1 MTMQTFLTRAAAL
14 TLLVFMCAFG
24 AAHAEIHIDRYATSL
39 HDVTVK
45 DRGDLLMIALPL
57 SELKEERLDTGAQ
70 VFTCTN
76 FQGVYKDLDLSIHL
90 THTPYVNPTG
100 TADIDPMSQTQ
111 LEESVARFNK
121 EHPLVGGMESLRNE
135 RLTVDKHLA
144 ARITQRFTAEKQQ
157 TIYDTLLVRADRGEW
172 LIEVVYKA
180 DSPIL
185 NEAIETMFNSV
196 QIGRASLFRRL

>member
-1 MTMQTFLTRAAAL
+1 MTMQTLFTRAASLA
-14 TLLVFMCAFG
+14 LLVFMCAFG

-39 HDVTVK
+39 NDVTVK
-45 DRGDLLMIALPL
+45 DRGDLLAIALPP

-76 FQGVYKDLDLSIHL
+76 FQGVYQDLDLSIHL

-121 EHPLVGGMESLRNE
+121 EHPLVGGMENLRNE

-144 ARITQRFTAEKQQ
+144 ARITQRFAAKKQQ

-172 LIEVVYKA
+172 LIEIVYTA

-185 NEAIETMFNSV
+185 KGAIDAMLSSV

>member
-1 MTMQTFLTRAAAL
+1 
-14 TLLVFMCAFG
+14 
-24 AAHAEIHIDRYATSL
+24 
-39 HDVTVK
+39 
-45 DRGDLLMIALPL
+45 
-57 SELKEERLDTGAQ
+57 
-70 VFTCTN
+70 
-76 FQGVYKDLDLSIHL
+76 
-90 THTPYVNPTG
+90 
-100 TADIDPMSQTQ
+100 
-111 LEESVARFNK
+111 
-121 EHPLVGGMESLRNE
+121 MESLRNE